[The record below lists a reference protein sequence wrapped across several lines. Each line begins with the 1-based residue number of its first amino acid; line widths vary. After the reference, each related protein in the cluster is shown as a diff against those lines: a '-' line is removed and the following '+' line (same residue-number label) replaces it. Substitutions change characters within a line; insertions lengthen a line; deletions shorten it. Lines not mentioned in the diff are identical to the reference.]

1 MDIYEL
7 MLFMFLFW
15 LINNITFLLGRSGA
29 KIDVELETDTIKK
42 GSFTKRKVENVKP
55 EIVTEEMEY
64 DLEEGAKSEYYS
76 RF

>member
-29 KIDVELETDTIKK
+29 KIDVELETDTIK
-42 GSFTKRKVENVKP
+42 SVILNRKAESVKP